1 MKKVVAVIM
10 CGAVAALTGC
20 NQGTSGGP
28 GASSPPT
35 KAPITGQTES
45 TFSLTLPTAKLAQG
59 QTVTVP
65 VTIKRG
71 QNFGQEVSLK
81 LGELPKGVT
90 LAPGGGVI
98 KHGDTETNLSLTA
111 VADAALGE
119 FTVKVTGHP
128 AKGADAVS
136 EMKLTVSG
144 VDPQAATAEAAEAAT
159 VKWNEY
165 AVAMQAQ
172 WDQFSAK
179 YAELKESAAK
189 AEGQAKADLD
199 VKLAAAKTKL
209 DAAAVR
215 LEELKSAG
223 ADRWEKVKEGVEA
236 AFADMKKAF
245 E

>member
-1 MKKVVAVIM
+1 MQKVIAVIM

-45 TFSLTLPTAKLAQG
+45 TFSLTLPAAKLAQG
-59 QTVTVP
+59 ETVTVP

-71 QNFGQEVSLK
+71 QNFSEEVALK

-90 LAPGGGVI
+90 LAAGGAQI

-111 VADAALGE
+111 AADAALGE

-128 AKGADAVS
+128 TKGADAVS
-136 EMKLTVSG
+136 ELKLSVSA
-144 VDPQAATAEAAEAAT
+144 VDEQAAATAAEAAKA
-159 VKWNEY
+159 KWNEY
-165 AVAMQAQ
+165 TTAMQGQ

-236 AFADMKKAF
+236 AFADLKKIF